1 MWQLFLHLS
10 DGYLLAMACWLLFL
24 ILVPVGLIRLRR
36 KWAVEKSRR
45 KFVYAGLSG
54 WLCLGLLTIPEL
66 GFALLYDTTDSFDM
80 TNVSRRWFNVH
91 VDPDVR
97 ILEFADD
104 TGAKY
109 RSKSDVDLNPPDG
122 RRHVCFLGDSFTFG
136 HGVADVADR
145 FSDRVAK
152 QLSDSV
158 RQDVDVS
165 NLAWPGTD
173 LLWAEAILKKSF
185 TVDGQIDDAVYVLCL
200 NDIEAFHDPTMSR
213 SSSLS
218 HFEPPGFFFRDT
230 YFFNWL
236 YFRTQLL
243 FQPQTRS
250 YYSFVKEYYEG
261 DPWLR
266 FREALLRTSAMCGEH
281 DCRFHV
287 ALFPF
292 LHNLGPDYPFR
303 QIHRQIKA
311 DCEELGIDCFDLD
324 PALSAHAEERLT
336 VNPFDAHPNERAHE
350 IAAEA
355 LTSWLADSGV
365 DAASVVGARSPSVD
379 TDGSLERPPGD

>member
-1 MWQLFLHLS
+1 MWQLFLHIP
-10 DGYLLAMACWLLFL
+10 DGYLLAMAVWLVFL
-24 ILVPVGLIRLRR
+24 GLVPVVLIRLRR
-36 KWAVEKSRR
+36 KWAAEKNRR
-45 KFVYAGLSG
+45 KLVYAGLSA
-54 WLCLGLLTIPEL
+54 WLCLGMLTLPEL

-80 TNVSRRWFNVH
+80 TNVSRRWFKVH

-97 ILEFADD
+97 VLEFANE
-104 TGAKY
+104 TGIQY
-109 RSKSDVDLNPPDG
+109 RSASDVVLNPSSSV
-122 RRHVCFLGDSFTFG
+122 RHVCFLGDSFTFG

-145 FSDRVAK
+145 FSDRVGLWINRK
-152 QLSDSV
+152 ESGPSE
-158 RQDVDVS
+158 VS

-173 LLWAEAILKKSF
+173 LLWAEAILKNSF
-185 TVDGQIDDAVYVLCL
+185 GLDAGIDDAVYVLCL
-200 NDIEAFHDPTMSR
+200 NDIEAFHDPTMSK

-218 HFEPPGFFFRDT
+218 RFEPPGFFFRET

-236 YFRTQLL
+236 YFRTQSL

-266 FREALLRTSAMCGEH
+266 FRDTLARTSMLCREH
-281 DCRFHV
+281 SCRFRV
-287 ALFPF
+287 AIFPF

-303 QIHRQIKA
+303 EIHHQIKA
-311 DCEELGIDCFDLD
+311 DCEQLGIDCLDLD
-324 PALSAHAEERLT
+324 PALSAHFDERLT

-355 LTSWLADSGV
+355 LTRWLASSTPTGQ
-365 DAASVVGARSPSVD
+365 S
-379 TDGSLERPPGD
+379 E